1 MYLFDYEAFLVL
13 LEDSKDSSKSEIG
26 KKWLQISLASRI
38 EEEPFYEYLESFD
51 PIDYKVP
58 LSCADDFDWDLL
70 LRLVAGS
77 FSSDFEL
84 EPSEARYDLPELV
97 IVVPTDDGS
106 SQSYKVS
113 EHSIEA
119 INSLFEIYA
128 LEQIEM
134 VILQVEEESAKSFI
148 DDMKETQLSKY
159 KDKIDNYLG
168 IF

>member
-51 PIDYKVP
+51 RIDYKVP

-84 EPSEARYDLPELV
+84 ELGEARYDNPELV
-97 IVVPTDDGS
+97 IVVPTDDG

-134 VILQVEEESAKSFI
+134 AIFQVEEESAKSVI

-159 KDKIDNYLG
+159 NDKIDNYLG